1 MNEIGIT
8 CIIVEIQFLNF
19 LFMIQEELEKIRQQ
33 GASEDEQK
41 RLIEQHER
49 DLQNILNKMDADKMR
64 MQSNLQE
71 RLKKKKDERLKNKQE
86 ELKEN
91 YKDQKR
97 EMEQKQKS
105 EINRIKKDEVGGCI
119 LVKMMISHLETL
131 SNFHKVLFDMLFFT
145 LTLLCTCIKK
155 RNLSF

>member
-1 MNEIGIT
+1 M
-8 CIIVEIQFLNF
+8 
-19 LFMIQEELEKIRQQ
+19 QEELEKIRQQ

-91 YKDQKR
+91 YKEQKK

-105 EINRIKKDEVGGCI
+105 EINRIKKDEVGGVRHFGEGDDI
-119 LVKMMISHLETL
+119 T
-131 SNFHKVLFDMLFFT
+131 
-145 LTLLCTCIKK
+145 
-155 RNLSF
+155 R

>member
-1 MNEIGIT
+1 MFNWPLKCTSIQLIFYKKKEFF
-8 CIIVEIQFLNF
+8 IVEIQFLNL
-19 LFMIQEELEKIRQQ
+19 LFIVQEELEKIRQQ

-91 YKDQKR
+91 YKEQKK

-105 EINRIKKDEVGGCI
+105 EINRIKKDEVGGC
-119 LVKMMISHLETL
+119 
-131 SNFHKVLFDMLFFT
+131 
-145 LTLLCTCIKK
+145 
-155 RNLSF
+155 

>member
-1 MNEIGIT
+1 MF
-8 CIIVEIQFLNF
+8 IV
-19 LFMIQEELEKIRQQ
+19 QEELEKIRQQ
-33 GASEDEQK
+33 GGSEDEQK

-91 YKDQKR
+91 YKEQKK

-105 EINRIKKDEVGGCI
+105 EINRIKKDEVGGC
-119 LVKMMISHLETL
+119 
-131 SNFHKVLFDMLFFT
+131 
-145 LTLLCTCIKK
+145 
-155 RNLSF
+155 

>member
-1 MNEIGIT
+1 M
-8 CIIVEIQFLNF
+8 
-19 LFMIQEELEKIRQQ
+19 
-33 GASEDEQK
+33 
-41 RLIEQHER
+41 IEQHER

-119 LVKMMISHLETL
+119 LVKMMVSHLEIL
-131 SNFHKVLFDMLFFT
+131 SNFHKVLFDMLF
-145 LTLLCTCIKK
+145 L
-155 RNLSF
+155 

>member
-1 MNEIGIT
+1 MSEIFFYEIGI
-8 CIIVEIQFLNF
+8 IIVEIQFLNL
-19 LFMIQEELEKIRQQ
+19 LFIVQEELEKIRQQ
-33 GASEDEQK
+33 GGSEDEQK

-91 YKDQKR
+91 YKEQKK

-105 EINRIKKDEVGGCI
+105 EINRIKKDEVGGC
-119 LVKMMISHLETL
+119 
-131 SNFHKVLFDMLFFT
+131 
-145 LTLLCTCIKK
+145 
-155 RNLSF
+155 

>member
-1 MNEIGIT
+1 M
-8 CIIVEIQFLNF
+8 
-19 LFMIQEELEKIRQQ
+19 QEELEKIRQQ

-91 YKDQKR
+91 YKEQKK

-105 EINRIKKDEVGGCI
+105 EINRIKKDEVGGVRHFGDDI
-119 LVKMMISHLETL
+119 TRWNSQQFKQIAFLYVIFTL
-131 SNFHKVLFDMLFFT
+131 S
-145 LTLLCTCIKK
+145 LLCTCIKERK
-155 RNLSF
+155 YIVFK